1 MLKKLLKDSI
11 GLRENRYEYCF
22 LLVHLS
28 KSTTFQLFKPER
40 FLQED
45 MVERNP
51 YSFLPFSAGSR

>member
-1 MLKKLLKDSI
+1 MKTDMNIVFFKYIYD
-11 GLRENRYEYCF
+11 
-22 LLVHLS
+22 LS